1 MQMDAS
7 WQGMRSRVERLL
19 RTSSL
24 DLGIS
29 MSVAL
34 PAGTDCGF
42 GGPSVGG
49 MIGKEG
55 VKEWGLGDSQA
66 CRLKCRQKV
75 V

>member
-1 MQMDAS
+1 MDAS
-7 WQGMRSRVERLL
+7 WQGIEIKGWTTLENL
-19 RTSSL
+19 WTWAF
-24 DLGIS
+24 S

-42 GGPSVGG
+42 GRPSVGG
-49 MIGKEG
+49 VVGKEG

-66 CRLKCRQKV
+66 CRLKCRLKV